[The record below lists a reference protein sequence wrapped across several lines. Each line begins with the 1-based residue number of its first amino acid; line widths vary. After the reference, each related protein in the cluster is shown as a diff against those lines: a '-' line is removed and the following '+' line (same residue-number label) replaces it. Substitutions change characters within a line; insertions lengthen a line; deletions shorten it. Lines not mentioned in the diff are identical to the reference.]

1 MAYALSGGSE
11 MEWTKV
17 LTPEEYEHNRK
28 GMAKARGFRR
38 LGSRLFRTTLFL
50 GFTLIGVVGAGSI
63 GWLSQDIVI
72 IVLAIVTIP
81 VLLLVMAT
89 TWAMDKYWQTRPR
102 SQFTLLTCPNCRH
115 QDREKHFTPI
125 EYLACP
131 SCGNM
136 TPPQEYQTNSI
147 DVKY

>member
-1 MAYALSGGSE
+1 

-81 VLLLVMAT
+81 VLLLGMAT
-89 TWAMDKYWQTRPR
+89 TWTMDKYWQTRPR
-102 SQFTLLTCPNCRH
+102 SQFMLVTCPNCQH
-115 QDREKHFTPI
+115 QDQEEHFTPI
-125 EYLACP
+125 EHLACP
-131 SCGNM
+131 NCGN
-136 TPPQEYQTNSI
+136 TAPPQEYQT
-147 DVKY
+147 DVVDVHYNPS